1 MCMYIY
7 ILCIYIYCVYIHIC
21 VYIYMC
27 VYVYIYI
34 VYIYMGIYIYVYIYI
49 CIYISMYIYIY
60 IVYIYMYIYIC
71 LCVYI
76 YCVYIC
82 VYIYMCVNL
91 NICVYIYIQI
101 YNAYVYVQTY
111 IYIYTLMLYTVHPLE
126 HEDVSLGGHPT
137 RILSK
142 WKKAPSGTTN
152 GRVLFRLPP
161 IFQQGLHRRKFRSQT
176 SDNMEGWK
184 SRGGNSQRREE
195 SREEKEWERVRR
207 KKMQVEKWRFTVVF
221 QRFVG
226 SQKRRVRSHLAR
238 WEMKNCTPLWRQA
251 HLEVKMYKTAQLRST
266 CKSCDVEKVHAVVAR
281 STFPSQNVQ
290 STPTSEHFWKLT
302 CRKSACRC
310 GAMPM
315 WKSKA

>member
-1 MCMYIY
+1 MCMYICILCIY
-7 ILCIYIYCVYIHIC
+7 ILCIYTYMCVYIYVCVCIYILCIYMGIYICIYIYMYIYIYVYIYCVYIYMYIYMSMCIYIYCVY
-21 VYIYMC
+21 MC
-27 VYVYIYI
+27 
-34 VYIYMGIYIYVYIYI
+34 
-49 CIYISMYIYIY
+49 
-60 IVYIYMYIYIC
+60 
-71 LCVYI
+71 
-76 YCVYIC
+76 
-82 VYIYMCVNL
+82 IYMCVNL
-91 NICVYIYIQI
+91 NICVYIYI
-101 YNAYVYVQTY
+101 YKY
-111 IYIYTLMLYTVHPLE
+111 IMHMYMYKHTYIYTLMLYTVHPLE

-161 IFQQGLHRRKFRSQT
+161 FSSKDFT
-176 SDNMEGWK
+176 EGSLEVKLPTTWRDGK
-184 SRGGNSQRREE
+184 AEVGTVREE
-195 SREEKEWERVRR
+195 KRAEKRKSEKEWERVRR